1 MAAQVKLQWTHVPVE
16 GVTQELQ
23 RKIGTESYQTI
34 LYDGSIPANENVTNG
49 WVATDSADYAETT
62 EVSYR
67 ILINNG
73 SYSLPSNEVALTINA
88 TPIGVNDLS
97 AEIVVE

>member
-16 GVTQELQ
+16 GVTQEVQ
-23 RKIGTESYQTI
+23 RKINAEEFQTI
-34 LYDGSIPANENVTNG
+34 FYDFSIEANVDVENG
-49 WVATDSADYAETT
+49 WMVSDSDDYAETT

-73 SYSLPSNEVALTINA
+73 SYSLPGNEVALTINA

-97 AEIVVE
+97 ATIVVV